1 MDVPVDA
8 ATLVYGVFLA
18 GMGRMD
24 VDDVHFLPVPVGAM
38 STTVFEESQLKLKQG
53 ETYTPPSIV
62 QDAPANLDFERV
74 PGTGS
79 ERRGPLA
86 RRAWGDARRDAG
98 QGLWQGGRG
107 PPAAG
112 SGSTH
117 GTWPITRIALA
128 RAGGLNSQRDHHA
141 ARLRGLRSRRRG
153 ALRHRRR
160 KPAAL
165 CGGGA
170 DAVGGGHGEGV
181 LTTIA
186 TASRFPAARKLVR
199 QLR

>member
-117 GTWPITRIALA
+117 GTWPITRIAFRPSSVRCSPSGA
-128 RAGGLNSQRDHHA
+128 NPRGCHGTRDSDSTCA
-141 ARLRGLRSRRRG
+141 AEQTGLRCAPSVTSCVPSGSMRQRS
-153 ALRHRRR
+153 
-160 KPAAL
+160 
-165 CGGGA
+165 
-170 DAVGGGHGEGV
+170 D
-181 LTTIA
+181 
-186 TASRFPAARKLVR
+186 FPNRC
-199 QLR
+199 